1 MKNIEIVVI
10 LVFFCVSVK
19 SDLQEMG
26 RSIQH
31 ETQKVAHELQQEG
44 KFIKQEAENSAAVI
58 KNNIRLQQNDILET
72 VELIENG
79 VPPEN
84 IKSNTTSLTTNVH
97 GKIITI
103 KNTIFTTGN
112 DVEGAIHNVETIYE
126 ESEQKDWSINTF
138 AWNRNGRTNSH
149 ISNNGG
155 SQIISNGGSI
165 ITIG

>member
-1 MKNIEIVVI
+1 
-10 LVFFCVSVK
+10 
-19 SDLQEMG
+19 MG

-84 IKSNTTSLTTNVH
+84 IKSNTTSLTTVL
-97 GKIITI
+97 
-103 KNTIFTTGN
+103 
-112 DVEGAIHNVETIYE
+112 
-126 ESEQKDWSINTF
+126 
-138 AWNRNGRTNSH
+138 
-149 ISNNGG
+149 
-155 SQIISNGGSI
+155 
-165 ITIG
+165 